1 MTTPTVAANLF
12 NAVFDYI
19 QSEGY
24 SEQELLD
31 QAQLQSKRQV
41 LTSSRVPL
49 LFYEHLFL
57 AAEQLTGDSDIGFNI
72 GRKPF
77 PATWGV
83 IYFLILSADSVDQ
96 ILSMIKRYLPI
107 AYDFIDFDM
116 SQVDETTFRMNLRY
130 RHNHRPH
137 QHVISHFMANW
148 YAVAAKM
155 SFDTEKVP
163 RVIGFKNSAPDDS
176 EIVQKTFEEAPVL
189 FEQAEDFVEIPLES
203 LGCKTISHN
212 RDVYNL
218 MTKHAEELLVG
229 IRSKD
234 KVTEEITREIVS
246 ILPEGNPKIEAVANR
261 LNCSG
266 RTLQRR
272 LYERNLTYQQLV
284 DNVRKEIAVSML
296 QANGES
302 IENIALKTGFND
314 GSAFHRAFKRW
325 TGLSPGQF
333 RK

>member
-1 MTTPTVAANLF
+1 MSTPTVAVNLF
-12 NAVFDYI
+12 NAVFDYV
-19 QSEGY
+19 ETKGY
-24 SEQELLD
+24 SEQELLEK
-31 QAQLQSKRQV
+31 AQLHSKQQV
-41 LTSSRVPL
+41 LTGSRVPL
-49 LFYEHLFL
+49 LFYEHLFI
-57 AAEQLTGDSDIGFNI
+57 AAEQLTGDSDIGYNI

-83 IYFLILSADSVDQ
+83 IYFLILSADSIDQ
-96 ILSMIKRYLPI
+96 ILTMIKRYLPI
-107 AYDFIDFDM
+107 AYDFIDFEM
-116 SQVDETTFRMNLRY
+116 SQVSETTFRMNLRY

-137 QHVISHFMANW
+137 QQVINHFMANW
-148 YAVAAKM
+148 YTVAAKL

-163 RVIGFKNSAPDDS
+163 RVIGFKNSAPKNCG
-176 EIVQKTFEEAPVL
+176 IVEKTFARAPVL
-189 FEQAEDFVEIPLES
+189 FDQPEDFVEIPLES
-203 LGCKTISHN
+203 LSCKTISHN
-212 RDVYNL
+212 KDVFNL
-218 MTKHAEELLVG
+218 MSKHAEELLVG

-234 KVTEEITREIVS
+234 KITEEITKEIVS
-246 ILPEGNPKIEAVANR
+246 ILPQGSPKIEAVANR

-284 DNVRKEIAVSML
+284 DNIRKEMAVSML
-296 QANGES
+296 QTDGES